1 MQSWTGFS
9 RKTLSKYM
17 EHCTLHVQDACEIQQ
32 NAMLSQTCLF
42 AVTL

>member
-1 MQSWTGFS
+1 
-9 RKTLSKYM
+9 M
-17 EHCTLHVQDACEIQQ
+17 EHCALHVQDAYENQQ